1 MGQNVVD
8 CRLQVKEV
16 ETGFGRQTEKGPE
29 RLVEHLVKEVETG
42 FGRQTEKGWERLV
55 EHLVKEVETG
65 FGRQAEKRPER
76 LVKEFETGFGRLAE
90 IGVLQEENDEDCPSQ
105 CPACWIV
112 TAPLGPNQN

>member
-29 RLVEHLVKEVETG
+29 RLVEHLVKEVET
-42 FGRQTEKGWERLV
+42 V
-55 EHLVKEVETG
+55 

-76 LVKEFETGFGRLAE
+76 LVKDVETGFVRLAE
-90 IGVLQEENDEDCPSQ
+90 IGVPQEENDENCP
-105 CPACWIV
+105 
-112 TAPLGPNQN
+112 

>member
-8 CRLQVKEV
+8 CRLQVKKV

-42 FGRQTEKGWERLV
+42 FGR
-55 EHLVKEVETG
+55 
-65 FGRQAEKRPER
+65 
-76 LVKEFETGFGRLAE
+76 LAE
-90 IGVLQEENDEDCPSQ
+90 IGVPQEENEENGPSR
-105 CPACWIV
+105 CPAHWIV